1 MPTALRPSSSDRT
14 LGDTNQARP
23 VRTRVGSFSA
33 QRLTNILVAGTCFSA
48 NTRRVTTVRER
59 SIGPDQAYDV
69 IDTSKVRQAS
79 EKEGTVNSPEVR
91 RKLKEAEL
99 ESRREQRNVLKFEL
113 EELRQTRQDT
123 TGVSERLAA
132 VVAEIVALEA
142 ELRSI

>member
-1 MPTALRPSSSDRT
+1 M
-14 LGDTNQARP
+14 
-23 VRTRVGSFSA
+23 
-33 QRLTNILVAGTCFSA
+33 QRLTNILVAGNCFSA
-48 NTRRVTTVRER
+48 NARCVTAVRER
-59 SIGPDQAYDV
+59 SIGSDQAYDV
-69 IDTSKVRQAS
+69 VRTSKARQAG
-79 EKEGTVNSPEVR
+79 EKEATVNSPEVR

-99 ESRREQRNVLKFEL
+99 ESRREQRNVLEFEL